1 MSNLSRRSLISSA
14 AALPALAVPAVA
26 QINNP
31 DVTLIAL
38 GERLKVLM
46 PRVAAL
52 DLKSGALHKEARAGF
67 PNSWGMDD
75 ELLRAFKERGAKNG
89 YHQAYEEWSGA
100 CSELSD
106 LSQAILDIPST
117 DSIGD
122 GIRAAAALA
131 HDNDCE
137 NAFSMKDLLWEL
149 AARAGFTRPEEDN
162 DPEEDDEPVVT
173 AARE

>member
-1 MSNLSRRSLISSA
+1 MSDMTRRSIVASA

-52 DLKSGALHKEARAGF
+52 GLKSHALHKEARAGF
-67 PNSWGMDD
+67 PNGWGMDD
-75 ELLRAFKERGAKNG
+75 ELLRTFKERGAKNG

-106 LSQAILDIPST
+106 LAQAILDIPST